1 MLFKT
6 VSSEEKR
13 WQKETLTKIWIL
25 CLGTSRSLAGLSW
38 KVASSYYNSHGGQ
51 VTLSENNYMWSDLR
65 RGKMRGR
72 WSVLS
77 MVEKKTPNRKNA
89 SIQVW
94 IGNHGIISKIR
105 LQRLKDSENLKWYR
119 RLLRIPATKTEWL
132 VRKDLEI
139 RASLLS
145 DQLSWLVWDS
155 QNSAPR
161 ATSQT
166 WENRDGRLPYGYII
180 LSQDQTFFWVRGG
193 LF

>member
-1 MLFKT
+1 MEGKWHSVKT
-6 VSSEEKR
+6 TTCDRISEGEK
-13 WQKETLTKIWIL
+13 WGVDGVCCPW
-25 CLGTSRSLAGLSW
+25 W
-38 KVASSYYNSHGGQ
+38 KKN
-51 VTLSENNYMWSDLR
+51 
-65 RGKMRGR
+65 
-72 WSVLS
+72 
-77 MVEKKTPNRKNA
+77 PNRKNA
-89 SIQVW
+89 STQVW

-105 LQRLKDSENLKWYR
+105 LQRLKDSENLTWYR

-161 ATSQT
+161 TTSQT